1 MDEETKKR
9 RVMDQ
14 NNASRRKIYKFQ
26 QICLHREYDADVI
39 DKLDSVESK
48 PAYIKSL
55 IRADISRTDKDQSKD

>member
-1 MDEETKKR
+1 MAKTVQEI
-9 RVMDQ
+9 

-39 DKLDSVESK
+39 AKLESVESK

-55 IRADISRTDKDQSKD
+55 IRADIARTDKDQSKD

>member
-1 MDEETKKR
+1 MEDERKR
-9 RVMDQ
+9 KIMDQ
-14 NNASRRKIYKFQ
+14 NNRSRRKIYKFQ

-48 PAYIKSL
+48 PAYIKAL